1 MLPPI
6 LLADGELIGSV
17 VPVII
22 VLIWIV
28 AQIIRNVNFGEP
40 RKNLQRD
47 NPPVRQPVNVHVDQ
61 EIEDF
66 LRRVTERKAAG
77 APRKVLRQN
86 QDVPLDE
93 EVIEVEVIDEPLVG
107 DGIGGRLERP
117 SFDQISSNMGR
128 HVGEVDEE
136 ISSQLHKKFDHQVGR
151 LAAELSE
158 DDQAA
163 VSDHPD
169 KATAQSAYSIKNKVV
184 AGVDISAMLRNPRS
198 LRQAIILKEVFD
210 RRNFEDL

>member
-1 MLPPI
+1 MSPPI

-28 AQIIRNVNFGEP
+28 AQIIRNVNFGGP
-40 RKNLQRD
+40 RKDIQRA

-61 EIEDF
+61 EIKDF
-66 LRRVTERKAAG
+66 LRRVTKRKAVG
-77 APRKVLRQN
+77 DPRKVLRQN
-86 QDVPLDE
+86 EDLPLDE

-107 DGIGGRLERP
+107 GGIGGRLERP
-117 SFDQISSNMGR
+117 SFDQISSNMGQ

-136 ISSQLHKKFDHQVGR
+136 ISSQSHRKIDHQVGR
-151 LAAELSE
+151 LAADLSG
-158 DDQAA
+158 DDPAA

-169 KATAQSAYSIKNKVV
+169 KATAQSADSIKNMSI
-184 AGVDISAMLRNPRS
+184 AGVDIPAVLRNPRS